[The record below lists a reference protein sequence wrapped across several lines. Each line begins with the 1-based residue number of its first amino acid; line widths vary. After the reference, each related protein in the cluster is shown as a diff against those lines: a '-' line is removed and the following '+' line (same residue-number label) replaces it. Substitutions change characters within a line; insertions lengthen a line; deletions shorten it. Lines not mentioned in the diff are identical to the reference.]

1 MSQLQEAEAM
11 AHILVVDDEQSM
23 REFLE
28 IILSKEGYQVTTA
41 AGGSEAIE
49 LLEKHSYDLLITDI
63 RMKQVDGLQ
72 VLKRCKELNPQAV
85 AIMISAYASTSTAVE
100 AMKWGAYDYLPKPFK
115 VTEMKTVIRDAL
127 AAAQQRGVKDR
138 AEEGP
143 AGIPEF
149 QGIVGN
155 SQELRKIFDLI
166 PRVAAATSNVLITGE
181 SGTGKELVAKAI
193 HQMSP
198 RHNKPFVTVN
208 CGSVPETLMESELF
222 GHKKGSFTG
231 ATATRSG
238 LFEVAHQ
245 GTLFLDEIA
254 ELTPALQVK
263 LLRAVQEKK
272 FKMVGG
278 TEEISVDV
286 RIISATNR
294 DLEQGV
300 MEGRFREDLYYRL
313 NVIHIHVPPL
323 RERPEDIPLLAQH
336 FLDKYGQQMNKDIKK
351 ISAFALDILKNYN
364 FPGNVRELENI
375 IERSVALE
383 ASNIV
388 LPDSLTLSSFKQ
400 SQVRTDSLQAPVT
413 LPPEGLNLDQVLSQ
427 LEKDLLQQALAR
439 TRGAKQKAAELLGIT
454 FRSFRYRLAK
464 LGLAG
469 EDEAAEETEKGVGTL
484 S

>member
-1 MSQLQEAEAM
+1 MS
-11 AHILVVDDEQSM
+11 HILVVDDEQSM

-28 IILSKEGYQVTTA
+28 IMLTKDGYEVTTA
-41 AGGSEAIE
+41 AGGTEAIN
-49 LLEKHSYDLLITDI
+49 LLENNTYDLLITDI

-72 VLKRCKELNPQAV
+72 VLKRCKELHPNTV
-85 AIMISAYASTSTAVE
+85 AIMISAYATTSTAVE

-115 VTEMKTVIRDAL
+115 VGEMKAVIRDAL
-127 AAAQQRGVKDR
+127 TSAPQREVKDDAGEQR
-138 AEEGP
+138 V
-143 AGIPEF
+143 GIPSY
-149 QGIVGN
+149 QGIVGK
-155 SQELRKIFDLI
+155 SQEMRKIFDLI

-198 RHNKPFVTVN
+198 HRGKPFVTVN

-222 GHKKGSFTG
+222 GHKKGAFTG
-231 ATATRSG
+231 AIATRSG
-238 LFEVAHQ
+238 LFAEAHQ

-254 ELTPALQVK
+254 EITPALQVK

-278 TEEISVDV
+278 SEEITVDV

-294 DLEQGV
+294 QLEQEV

-313 NVIHIHVPPL
+313 NVIHIPLPPL
-323 RERPEDIPLLAQH
+323 RERTEDIPVLAQY
-336 FLDKYGQQMNKDIKK
+336 FLEKYSRQMNKDIRK

-400 SQVRTDSLQAPVT
+400 SQAETEGVQAPAA
-413 LPPEGLNLDQVLSQ
+413 LPPNGIDLDQFLGQ
-427 LEKDLLQQALAR
+427 LERSFLQQALER
-439 TRGAKQKAAELLGIT
+439 TRGAKQKAAEVLGIT

-464 LGLAG
+464 HGLAG
-469 EDEAAEETEKGVGTL
+469 EEEGGDEIEKG
-484 S
+484 

>member
-1 MSQLQEAEAM
+1 M

-23 REFLE
+23 REFLD
-28 IILSKEGYQVTTA
+28 IILAKEGYQVTTA
-41 AGGSEAIE
+41 AGGVEAIE
-49 LLEKHSYDLLITDI
+49 LLEKNSYDLLITDI

-72 VLKRCKELNPQAV
+72 VLKRCKELHPQAA

-115 VTEMKTVIRDAL
+115 VAEMKAVIRDAL
-127 AAAQQRGVKDR
+127 TATQQR
-138 AEEGP
+138 
-143 AGIPEF
+143 EF
-149 QGIVGN
+149 KEKGENEATDISNYQGIVGK
-155 SQELRKIFDLI
+155 SSELRKIFDLI
-166 PRVAAATSNVLITGE
+166 PRIAAATSNVLITGE

-231 ATATRSG
+231 ATATRGG
-238 LFEVAHQ
+238 LFEAAHE

-278 TEEISVDV
+278 TEEISVDA
-286 RIISATNR
+286 RIVSATNR

-313 NVIHIHVPPL
+313 NVIHIHMPPL

-336 FLDKYGQQMNKDIKK
+336 FLEKYSRQMNKDIKK
-351 ISAFALDILKNYN
+351 ISAFALDILKSYN

-383 ASNIV
+383 TSNIV

-400 SQVRTDSLQAPVT
+400 SQVRSDSLMAPVT
-413 LPPEGLNLDQVLSQ
+413 LTADGIDLDQFLSQ
-427 LEKDLLQQALAR
+427 LEKDLLQQALAT
-439 TRGAKQKAAELLGIT
+439 TRGAKQKAAELLRIT

-464 LGLAG
+464 HGLAG
-469 EDEAAEETEKGVGTL
+469 EEEAAEETEKGLGTP

>member
-1 MSQLQEAEAM
+1 M

-23 REFLE
+23 REFLD
-28 IILSKEGYQVTTA
+28 IMLTKDGYQVTTA
-41 AGGSEAIE
+41 AGGTEAITLIE
-49 LLEKHSYDLLITDI
+49 ENTYDLLITDI
-63 RMKQVDGLQ
+63 RMKHVDGLQ
-72 VLKRCKELNPQAV
+72 VLKRCKELHPKTV

-115 VTEMKTVIRDAL
+115 VGEMKAVIRDAL
-127 AAAQQRGVKDR
+127 TAAQQREVKESE
-138 AEEGP
+138 AEQP
-143 AGIPEF
+143 LGIPTY

-155 SQELRKIFDLI
+155 SQEMRKIFDLI

-181 SGTGKELVAKAI
+181 SGTGKEVVAKAV

-198 RHNKPFVTVN
+198 RRGKPFVTVN

-222 GHKKGSFTG
+222 GHKKGAFTG
-231 ATATRSG
+231 AIATRSG
-238 LFEVAHQ
+238 LFEAAHQ

-254 ELTPALQVK
+254 EITPAIQVK
-263 LLRAVQEKK
+263 LLCAVQEKK
-272 FKMVGG
+272 FKMGGG
-278 TEEISVDV
+278 TDEIAVDV
-286 RIISATNR
+286 RIIRATNR
-294 DLEQGV
+294 HLEQEV

-313 NVIHIHVPPL
+313 NVIHIPMPPL
-323 RERPEDIPLLAQH
+323 RERAEDIPLLAQC
-336 FLDKYGQQMNKDIKK
+336 FLEKYGQQMNKDIKK

-388 LPDSLTLSSFKQ
+388 LPDSLTLSTFKQ
-400 SQVRTDSLQAPVT
+400 AQVQTEAAQGPAV
-413 LPPEGLNLDQVLSQ
+413 LPPDGTDLDQFLGQ
-427 LEKDLLQQALAR
+427 LEKDFLQQALER

-464 LGLAG
+464 HGLAG
-469 EDEAAEETEKGVGTL
+469 EEDGGDETEKG
-484 S
+484 

>member
-1 MSQLQEAEAM
+1 M
-11 AHILVVDDEQSM
+11 AQILVVDDEQSM

-28 IILSKEGYQVTTA
+28 IMLSKDGYQVTTA
-41 AGGSEAIE
+41 AGGTEAIN
-49 LLEKHSYDLLITDI
+49 LLEKNTYDLLITDI
-63 RMKQVDGLQ
+63 RMKHVDGLQ
-72 VLKRCKELNPQAV
+72 VLKRCKELHPNTV

-115 VTEMKTVIRDAL
+115 VGEMKAVIRDAL
-127 AAAQQRGVKDR
+127 TAAQQREVKEN
-138 AEEGP
+138 AEEQP
-143 AGIPEF
+143 LGIPSF

-155 SQELRKIFDLI
+155 SQEMRKVFDLI
-166 PRVAAATSNVLITGE
+166 PRVAAATSNVLITGD
-181 SGTGKELVAKAI
+181 SGTGKELVAKAV

-198 RHNKPFVTVN
+198 RRDKPFVTVN

-222 GHKKGSFTG
+222 GHKKGAFTG
-231 ATATRSG
+231 AIATRSG
-238 LFEVAHQ
+238 LFETAHQ

-254 ELTPALQVK
+254 EITPAIQVK

-278 TEEISVDV
+278 TDEITVDV

-294 DLEQGV
+294 NLEQEV

-313 NVIHIHVPPL
+313 NVIHIPMPPL
-323 RERPEDIPLLAQH
+323 RERAEDIPLLAQH
-336 FLDKYGQQMNKDIKK
+336 FLEKYSQQMNKDIKK

-400 SQVRTDSLQAPVT
+400 SQARTEATQVPAV
-413 LPPEGLNLDQVLSQ
+413 LPPNGIDLDQCLGQ
-427 LEKDLLQQALAR
+427 LEKDFLQQALER

-464 LGLAG
+464 HGLAG
-469 EDEAAEETEKGVGTL
+469 EEDGGDEAEKG
-484 S
+484 